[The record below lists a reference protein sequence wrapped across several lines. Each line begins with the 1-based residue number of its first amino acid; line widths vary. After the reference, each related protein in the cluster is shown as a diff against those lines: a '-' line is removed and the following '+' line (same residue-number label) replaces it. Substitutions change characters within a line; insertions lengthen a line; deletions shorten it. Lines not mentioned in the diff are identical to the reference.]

1 MDSFY
6 VGIQIRFRLTASYGK
21 NRCSSSISDF
31 PLGKRRPSRRMS
43 ARSWTALAGKGS
55 RADRFEGATLPRWI
69 TARAMS
75 TDGSVPAAR
84 PLPPKSPVHPM
95 VAAGQFSGTWH
106 VHTTS
111 VTIQADG
118 QGSAIWPGP
127 LGPGQSEATAAPG
140 HAALHLTSVS
150 GEQATVLVSGST
162 EPSVLPDGPA
172 RLTITNQDLLY
183 VVPDGPTIHSPFGH
197 NGLCGPK
204 AVALTVA
211 QQVAAGINCGA

>member
-1 MDSFY
+1 MS
-6 VGIQIRFRLTASYGK
+6 VRAETRPTEEIAAQATQVLIREARRRQRRRRL
-21 NRCSSSISDF
+21 II
-31 PLGKRRPSRRMS
+31 LG
-43 ARSWTALAGKGS
+43 AVFILAITGW
-55 RADRFEGATLPRWI
+55 F

-75 TDGSVPAAR
+75 TDGSVPTAR
-84 PLPPKSPVHPM
+84 PLPPKSPVHPI
-95 VAAGQFSGTWH
+95 AAVGQFSGSWH

-150 GEQATVLVSGST
+150 GEQATALVSGST

-183 VVPDGPTIHSPFGH
+183 LVPDSPTVHSSFGH
-197 NGLCGPK
+197 DGLCGPK
-204 AVALTVA
+204 AAALTVA